1 METSISLLE
10 RLRQPNNVRD
20 WDRLVELYQPL
31 LLTWATR
38 AGLHPAVVECFVEF
52 GLLEPV
58 GRVGTQWL
66 FELGSIGRLRTILLL
81 RRDLGANLSSVAV
94 ILELL
99 DRLAGL
105 QRENAWL
112 RSQR

>member
-1 METSISLLE
+1 VSTPRDQIV
-10 RLRQPNNVRD
+10 LRRTD
-20 WDRLVELYQPL
+20 SEH
-31 LLTWATR
+31 LTLDALATR

-52 GLLEPV
+52 GLIEPV

-66 FELGSIGRLRTILLL
+66 FDRGGVARLRTIMRL

-94 ILELL
+94 ILEML
-99 DRLAGL
+99 DRLVAL

-112 RSQR
+112 RSQQ